1 MTYRLLFILGFIT
14 LTTHVNGQKLTSQEK
29 KIISIVDK
37 NMPECKRL
45 LEQVVN
51 INSGTMNTKGVEE
64 VGQVMSREFAKT
76 GMTPKWIT
84 FPDSMQRAGH
94 LFAEKKG
101 TKGKRVLLVGHLDTV
116 FEPESPF
123 QKYVVQDTIAYG
135 PGTNDMKGG
144 NLVIL
149 YAIKALHEAGVL
161 KDAQIIVAM
170 HGDEEEAG
178 YPISLSRADIIS
190 AAKRS
195 DVALAFENS
204 TGFNDITVARRGSS
218 DWKLEVEG
226 KQWHSS
232 EIFSEKVGPGAIYE
246 AARILNRFNAELRE
260 EYLTYSPGVILGGTL
275 VNLDSVTE
283 SGTAS
288 GKNNIVASKVTVTG
302 DLRFLSEDQK
312 QRAREKMRAIVKE
325 NQPHTS
331 AIITFED
338 RYPAMPP
345 TDGNLK
351 LLNIYSQVSIDLGLG
366 AVKPY
371 DPGKRGAG
379 DISFIAQY
387 VDCLD
392 GLGTMGKG
400 AHSPQEYIDLTTFD
414 DQVKKAALMIYRLTR

>member
-84 FPDSMQRAGH
+84 FPDSMKRAGH

-232 EIFSEKVGPGAIYE
+232 EIFSAKVGPGAIYE